1 MKIQGYHWL
10 FPLFLL
16 SLGHAMYGWGGL
28 TLIDDLGPVA
38 EHSAER
44 EGALTWT
51 YMQGGRWIIE
61 RAGWREAA
69 KHQAEVTFAPAR
81 ERLLA
86 TPAIAMDL
94 LHGPPLGV
102 AHRLLQWTHW
112 LTPLLLLLA
121 SVSYVRRQKPVMTTR
136 RIR

>member
-1 MKIQGYHWL
+1 MKIQAYHWL
-10 FPLFLL
+10 FPTFLL
-16 SLGHAMYGWGGL
+16 TLAHAMYGWGGL
-28 TLIDDLGPVA
+28 TRIDDLGPIA
-38 EHSAER
+38 ERSAER

-61 RAGWREAA
+61 SAGWSDAA
-69 KHQAEVTFAPAR
+69 ERQAEATFAPAR

-86 TPAIAMDL
+86 TPEIAMDV
-94 LHGPPLGV
+94 LHGPPLGF

-112 LTPLLLLLA
+112 GTPLLLLLTA
-121 SVSYVRRQKPVMTTR
+121 FAYLRRQKPIMTTR